1 MKERA
6 PVPCRRGDPIL
17 LVARLHARW
26 ALPGGRPRR
35 RETLGE
41 AALRELFEET
51 GLVGRP
57 EAYLFRAEGG
67 RKRHHVFLVEV
78 DPLAVARPAREIAP
92 LRLGGPAGA
101 GIDPMQPAHADHR
114 RSRLRANPRAARG
127 GGRHH
132 DVPAGAAGPC
142 GLSRRRPRRLDALS
156 ALRTRS
162 ACCPPTARPA
172 PWRQCPA
179 RSGPATDP

>member
-6 PVPCRRGDPIL
+6 TVPCRRGDPIL

-78 DPLAVARPAREIAP
+78 DPLAVARPAREIAHCAWVDRQAP
-92 LRLGGPAGA
+92 ASTRCSRPTPIIVDLAFERIRGPRVAVAGTT
-101 GIDPMQPAHADHR
+101 MF
-114 RSRLRANPRAARG
+114 
-127 GGRHH
+127 
-132 DVPAGAAGPC
+132 
-142 GLSRRRPRRLDALS
+142 
-156 ALRTRS
+156 
-162 ACCPPTARPA
+162 PPARPA
-172 PWRQCPA
+172 LA
-179 RSGPATDP
+179 A